1 MLKLFSCLAILSL
14 IIFQHLFAAS
24 SEDYIKACVANQNNR
39 MGPELCECMANKG
52 KDLSEEEFDFFYA
65 IAAKDQQKVNK
76 GHATLDANQKM
87 NVMQLSM
94 MGPSKCANELAQQEG
109 TSGTQNSSASTSN
122 SSTSATATA
131 ADSAAEVS
139 Q

>member
-1 MLKLFSCLAILSL
+1 MLKQLVYLSMALLILFQPVFS
-14 IIFQHLFAAS
+14 AS
-24 SEDYIKACVANQNNR
+24 INDYIEACTSNQKNN

-65 IAAKDQQKVNK
+65 IAAKDQDKVNK
-76 GHATLDANQKM
+76 GHVTLDANQKM

-94 MGPSKCANELAQQEG
+94 MGPSKCTNELAQKKNNSE
-109 TSGTQNSSASTSN
+109 TQDSPSN
-122 SSTSATATA
+122 SSSSATSTTE
-131 ADSAAEVS
+131 ADSTLS